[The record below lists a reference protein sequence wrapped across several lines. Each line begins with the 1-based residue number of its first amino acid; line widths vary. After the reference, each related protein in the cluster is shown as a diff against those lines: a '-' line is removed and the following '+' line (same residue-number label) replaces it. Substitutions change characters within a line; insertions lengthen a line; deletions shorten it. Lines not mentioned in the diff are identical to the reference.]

1 MIEVAR
7 KNTMKVIARV
17 LLSTVL
23 LWALAAAAQ
32 SAPAGNALAPKPSPT
47 NPPTTSS
54 ATANDPGAQK
64 AHELIDKMIA
74 ALGGQAYLTIQDTE
88 QSGRTYSF
96 SHGEP
101 AGAGALYW
109 SFWKWPE
116 KERIELTKQRDVI
129 VIHNGDKGYE
139 VTFRGTAGEEQ
150 PELEDYLRR
159 RHYSLQQVL
168 RTWLKQS
175 DTALFYEG
183 KAAAERK
190 PAEQVTVMNA
200 QNEAVTFY
208 IDQNTFLPIKKTFV
222 WRDPKT
228 RDRTEESE
236 VYDNYRPVQG
246 IMTPFSVTRQ
256 RDGWATNQ
264 RFIFEVKYNQNLPD
278 SLFEAAL
285 GAKKAAAT
293 GR

>member
-1 MIEVAR
+1 MDLAR
-7 KNTMKVIARV
+7 KTMNASALV
-17 LLSTVL
+17 LVFVL
-23 LWALAAAAQ
+23 PWAVSAVAQ
-32 SAPAGNALAPKPSPT
+32 SAPAANA
-47 NPPTTSS
+47 PTTSFVNS
-54 ATANDPGAQK
+54 NDPSAQK
-64 AHELIDKMIA
+64 ARELIDKMVT
-74 ALGGQAYLTIQDTE
+74 ALGGQAYLAFQDME
-88 QSGRTYSF
+88 QSGRTYGF
-96 SHGEP
+96 YHGE
-101 AGAGALYW
+101 AEGAGALYW

-116 KERIELTKQRDVI
+116 KDRIELTKQRDVI

-139 VTFRGTAGEEQ
+139 VTFRGTKSEEQ
-150 PELEDYLRR
+150 PDLEDYLRR
-159 RHYSLQQVL
+159 RHYSIQQVL
-168 RTWLKQS
+168 RAWLKQS

-190 PAEQVTVMNA
+190 PAEQVTIMNA

-246 IMTPFSVTRQ
+246 IMTPFSITRQ

-264 RFIFEVKYNQNLPD
+264 RFIFEVKYNQNLQD
-278 SLFEAAL
+278 SLFDATL
-285 GAKKAAAT
+285 GAKKAAVT
-293 GR
+293 PR